1 MCLCNGHIPQ
11 EEKTGVT
18 NLCKTLYD
26 GKKNEFMLESNNI
39 SVKTMVYLK
48 KTMNLYWKIMSAE

>member
-1 MCLCNGHIPQ
+1 
-11 EEKTGVT
+11 
-18 NLCKTLYD
+18 
-26 GKKNEFMLESNNI
+26 MLESNNI